1 MLRMMAYSAVSSIT
15 ISMSSMAGDCGK
27 AETLGT
33 CLLEVDGPVERN
45 EDSWNGEV
53 SFAMLRVRCLKRDGD
68 SRGGL
73 EFM

>member
-1 MLRMMAYSAVSSIT
+1 
-15 ISMSSMAGDCGK
+15 MAGDCGK